1 MAEPGRRLFVPW
13 PEGCGAEEVGRYT
26 CANSHDRNGSR
37 RQRGVCGVT
46 EQSEWRF
53 SDDRG
58 QQSTAPRPP
67 ARVLAYVQ
75 AGATLWDLGIRPV
88 GIFGSD
94 HDGPDA
100 DPAKTGTLPLD
111 EVEYVGAGA
120 ALDVGRLLSTGPEL
134 VVAVSYGGGHVYGLA
149 PETAKPL
156 EERVPVVVLDVS
168 QARTFGE
175 IGDRF
180 AELARSLGATD
191 RPGADQDLG
200 AARERLRSV
209 VAATSADAPRVLALS
224 PAGPDQAHVARPGM
238 WPELRVLTELGV
250 QVVEPAEGP
259 GANWSTLDRS
269 DTLALRPEV
278 ILTDIRAH
286 ATPLEELRG
295 SGGVP
300 TPVVPWNPEPLYGP
314 RDHARFL
321 GLVADALEAARA
333 R

>member
-1 MAEPGRRLFVPW
+1 M
-13 PEGCGAEEVGRYT
+13 
-26 CANSHDRNGSR
+26 
-37 RQRGVCGVT
+37 T

-58 QQSTAPRPP
+58 QQSTAARTPE
-67 ARVLAYVQ
+67 RVLAYVQ

-94 HDGPDA
+94 HDGPDP
-100 DPAKTGTLPLD
+100 DTAKTGTLPLG
-111 EVEYVGAGA
+111 EVAYVGAGA
-120 ALDVGRLLSTGPEL
+120 ALDVERLLSTGPDL
-134 VVAVSYGGGHVYGLA
+134 VVAVSYGGGHVYGLT

-180 AELARSLGATD
+180 ADLARSL
-191 RPGADQDLG
+191 
-200 AARERLRSV
+200 S
-209 VAATSADAPRVLALS
+209 
-224 PAGPDQAHVARPGM
+224 ARPG
-238 WPELRVLTELGV
+238 
-250 QVVEPAEGP
+250 PARTGIWTPP
-259 GANWSTLDRS
+259 GSGCAPWSPP
-269 DTLALRPEV
+269 RPATRPGCSPSPRQARTRHMSRAQDV
-278 ILTDIRAH
+278 ARAARAH
-286 ATPLEELRG
+286 RAGRPGRGQGRGPRGQLVHAEPLRHLRAAPRG
-295 SGGVP
+295 DPDRHPRPRGPAGRAAGDCEGAP

-333 R
+333 S

>member
-1 MAEPGRRLFVPW
+1 M
-13 PEGCGAEEVGRYT
+13 
-26 CANSHDRNGSR
+26 
-37 RQRGVCGVT
+37 T

-58 QQSTAPRPP
+58 QRSTASRTPE
-67 ARVLAYVQ
+67 RVLAYVQ

-94 HDGPDA
+94 HDGPDP
-100 DPAKTGTLPLD
+100 DTAKTGTLPLG
-111 EVEYVGAGA
+111 EVAYVGAGA
-120 ALDVGRLLSTGPEL
+120 ALDVERLLSAGPDL
-134 VVAVSYGGGHVYGLA
+134 VVAVSYGGGHVYGLT

-180 AELARSLGATD
+180 AALARSLGATA
-191 RPGADQDLG
+191 RPGADRDLA

-209 VAATSADAPRVLALS
+209 VAATSGDAPRVLALS
-224 PAGPDQAHVARPGM
+224 PAGQDQAHVARPRM

-250 QVVEPAEGP
+250 QVVEPAEGS
-259 GANWSTLDRS
+259 GANWSTQSRS
-269 DTLALRPEV
+269 DTFALRPEV

-286 ATPLEELRG
+286 AAPLEELRG
-295 SGGVP
+295 SEGAP

-333 R
+333 S

>member
-1 MAEPGRRLFVPW
+1 MTG
-13 PEGCGAEEVGRYT
+13 
-26 CANSHDRNGSR
+26 
-37 RQRGVCGVT
+37 
-46 EQSEWRF
+46 QSEWRF
-53 SDDRG
+53 TDDRG

-67 ARVLAYVQ
+67 GRVLAYVQ

-88 GIFGSD
+88 GIFGSG
-94 HDGPDA
+94 HDGPDP
-100 DPAKTGTLPLD
+100 DTAKTGTLPLD
-111 EVEYVGAGA
+111 EVAYAGAGG
-120 ALDVGRLLSTGPEL
+120 ALDVERLLSTGPDL
-134 VVAVSYGGGHVYGLA
+134 VVAVSYGGGHVYGLP

-175 IGDRF
+175 IGERF
-180 AELARSLGATD
+180 AELARSLGAVG
-191 RPGADQDLG
+191 RPGADQDLD

-224 PAGPDQAHVARPGM
+224 PAGPDRAHVARPAM
-238 WPELRVLTELGV
+238 WPELRVLTDLGV
-250 QVVEPAEGP
+250 QVVAPAEGP
-259 GANWSTLDRS
+259 GANWSTQSRS
-269 DTLALRPEV
+269 DTFALRPEV

-295 SGGVP
+295 SEGVP

-321 GLVADALEAARA
+321 GLVADALEAARLS
-333 R
+333 

>member
-1 MAEPGRRLFVPW
+1 M
-13 PEGCGAEEVGRYT
+13 
-26 CANSHDRNGSR
+26 
-37 RQRGVCGVT
+37 T

-53 SDDRG
+53 SDDWG
-58 QQSTAPRPP
+58 QQSTASRTPE
-67 ARVLAYVQ
+67 RVLAYVQ

-94 HDGPDA
+94 HDGPDP
-100 DPAKTGTLPLD
+100 DTAKTGTLPLG
-111 EVEYVGAGA
+111 EVAYVGAGA
-120 ALDVGRLLSTGPEL
+120 ALDVERLLGTGPDL
-134 VVAVSYGGGHVYGLA
+134 VVAVSYGGGHVYGLT

-180 AELARSLGATD
+180 AELARSLGATA
-191 RPGADQDLG
+191 RPGADRDLD

-209 VAATSADAPRVLALS
+209 VAATSGDAPRVLALS
-224 PAGPDQAHVARPGM
+224 PAGRDQAHVARPGM

-259 GANWSTLDRS
+259 GANWSTQNRS
-269 DTLALRPEV
+269 DTFALRPEV

-286 ATPLEELRG
+286 AAPLEELRG
-295 SGGVP
+295 SGDAP

-321 GLVADALEAARA
+321 GLVADALETARA
-333 R
+333 S

>member
-1 MAEPGRRLFVPW
+1 M
-13 PEGCGAEEVGRYT
+13 
-26 CANSHDRNGSR
+26 
-37 RQRGVCGVT
+37 T
-46 EQSEWRF
+46 EQSGWRF

-67 ARVLAYVQ
+67 VRVLAYVQ
-75 AGATLWDLGIRPV
+75 AGATLWDLGVRPV

-94 HDGPDA
+94 HDGPDP
-100 DPAKTGTLPLD
+100 DTAKTGTLPLD
-111 EVEYVGAGA
+111 EVEYVGAGS
-120 ALDVGRLLSTGPEL
+120 ALDVERLLSTGPEL

-180 AELARSLGATD
+180 AALARSLGATE
-191 RPGADQDLG
+191 RPGADREPA

-209 VAATSADAPRVLALS
+209 VAATSGDAPRVLALS
-224 PAGPDQAHVARPGM
+224 PAGPDQAHVARPRM

-259 GANWSTLDRS
+259 GANWSTQNRS
-269 DTLALRPEV
+269 DTFALRPEV

-286 ATPLEELRG
+286 AAPLEELRG
-295 SGGVP
+295 SGGAP

-333 R
+333 S

>member
-1 MAEPGRRLFVPW
+1 M
-13 PEGCGAEEVGRYT
+13 
-26 CANSHDRNGSR
+26 
-37 RQRGVCGVT
+37 T

-58 QQSTAPRPP
+58 QQSTASRTPE
-67 ARVLAYVQ
+67 RVLAYVQ

-88 GIFGSD
+88 GIFGSG
-94 HDGPDA
+94 HDGPDP
-100 DPAKTGTLPLD
+100 DTAKTGTLPLG
-111 EVEYVGAGA
+111 EVVYVGAGA
-120 ALDVGRLLSTGPEL
+120 ALDVERLLSTGPDL
-134 VVAVSYGGGHVYGLA
+134 VVAVSYGGGHVYGLT

-180 AELARSLGATD
+180 ADLARSLGATA
-191 RPGADQDLG
+191 RPGADRDLD

-209 VAATSADAPRVLALS
+209 VAATSGDAPRVLALS
-224 PAGPDQAHVARPGM
+224 PAGQDQAHVARPKM

-259 GANWSTLDRS
+259 GANWSTQSRS
-269 DTLALRPEV
+269 DTFALRPEV
-278 ILTDIRAH
+278 ILADIRAH
-286 ATPLEELRG
+286 AAPLEELRG
-295 SGGVP
+295 SEGPP

-321 GLVADALEAARA
+321 GLVADGLEAARA
-333 R
+333 S

>member
-1 MAEPGRRLFVPW
+1 M
-13 PEGCGAEEVGRYT
+13 
-26 CANSHDRNGSR
+26 
-37 RQRGVCGVT
+37 T

-58 QQSTAPRPP
+58 QQSTASRTPE
-67 ARVLAYVQ
+67 RVLAYVQ
-75 AGATLWDLGIRPV
+75 AGATLWDLGVRPV

-94 HDGPDA
+94 HDGPDP
-100 DPAKTGTLPLD
+100 DTAKTGTLPLG
-111 EVEYVGAGA
+111 EVAYVGAGA
-120 ALDVGRLLSTGPEL
+120 ALDVERLLGTGPDL
-134 VVAVSYGGGHVYGLA
+134 VVAVSYGGGHVYGLT

-180 AELARSLGATD
+180 AELARSLGVTA
-191 RPGADQDLG
+191 RPGADRDLD

-209 VAATSADAPRVLALS
+209 VAATSGDAPRVLALS
-224 PAGPDQAHVARPGM
+224 PAGRDQAHVARPGM

-259 GANWSTLDRS
+259 GANWSTQNRS
-269 DTLALRPEV
+269 DTFALRPEV

-286 ATPLEELRG
+286 AAPLEELRG
-295 SGGVP
+295 SGGAP

-333 R
+333 S

>member
-1 MAEPGRRLFVPW
+1 M
-13 PEGCGAEEVGRYT
+13 
-26 CANSHDRNGSR
+26 
-37 RQRGVCGVT
+37 T

-58 QQSTAPRPP
+58 QLSTAPRRPE
-67 ARVLAYVQ
+67 RVLAYVQ
-75 AGATLWDLGIRPV
+75 AGATLWGLGIRPQ

-94 HDGPDA
+94 HDGPDP
-100 DPAKTGTLPLD
+100 DRAKTGTLPLD
-111 EVEYVGAGA
+111 EVAYVGAGS
-120 ALDVGRLLSTGPEL
+120 ALEVERLLSGRPDL

-156 EERVPVVVLDVS
+156 EERVPVVVIDVS
-168 QARTFGE
+168 QARTFEE

-180 AELARSLGATD
+180 AELARSLGAEH
-191 RPGADQDLG
+191 RADADADLD
-200 AARERLRSV
+200 AARERLRTL
-209 VAATSADAPRVLALS
+209 AAGPAGAPRVVALS

-250 QVVEPAEGP
+250 HLVEPAPGP
-259 GANWSTLDRS
+259 GANWSTLGR
-269 DTLALRPEV
+269 TETFALRPDV

-286 ATPLEELRG
+286 AAPLDELHGDEDG
-295 SGGVP
+295 S

-314 RDHARFL
+314 RDHARVL
-321 GLVADALEAARA
+321 GLVADALEAAAA

>member
-1 MAEPGRRLFVPW
+1 M
-13 PEGCGAEEVGRYT
+13 
-26 CANSHDRNGSR
+26 
-37 RQRGVCGVT
+37 T

-58 QQSTAPRPP
+58 QQSTASRTPE
-67 ARVLAYVQ
+67 RVLAYVQ

-94 HDGPDA
+94 HDGPDP
-100 DPAKTGTLPLD
+100 DTAKTGTLPLG
-111 EVEYVGAGA
+111 EVAYVGAGA
-120 ALDVGRLLSTGPEL
+120 ALDVERLLSAGPDL
-134 VVAVSYGGGHVYGLA
+134 VVAVSYGGGHVYGLT

-180 AELARSLGATD
+180 AELARSLGATA
-191 RPGADQDLG
+191 RPGAGRDLD

-209 VAATSADAPRVLALS
+209 VAATSGDAPRVLALS
-224 PAGPDQAHVARPGM
+224 PAGQDQAHVARPRM

-250 QVVEPAEGP
+250 HVVEPAEGP
-259 GANWSTLDRS
+259 GANWSTQSRS
-269 DTLALRPEV
+269 DTFALRPEV

-286 ATPLEELRG
+286 AAPLEELRG
-295 SGGVP
+295 SEGAP
-300 TPVVPWNPEPLYGP
+300 TPVVPGTPPPPERAPPPPPGRGGGP
-314 RDHARFL
+314 RP
-321 GLVADALEAARA
+321 
-333 R
+333 